1 MTDTIT
7 ASVLWTLG
15 YLCTGPTAASGAG
28 DHSLAG
34 PLLGNVLVVGGAGLV
49 TLSCIVAALWMLI
62 DPGERDLNHP
72 KYRVLDVDR

>member
-7 ASVLWTLG
+7 AWVLSALG
-15 YLCTGPTAASGAG
+15 YLCTGTSTASGAG

-49 TLSCIVAALWMLI
+49 TLCCIVAALWMLI
-62 DPGERDLNHP
+62 DPGERDPNHP
-72 KYRVLDVDR
+72 KYHVLDVDR

>member
-1 MTDTIT
+1 MTDMI
-7 ASVLWTLG
+7 AAWVLSALG
-15 YLCTGPTAASGAG
+15 YLCTAPTTASGTG

-62 DPGERDLNHP
+62 KPGERDLNHP
-72 KYRVLDVDR
+72 KYRVLDTDR

>member
-7 ASVLWTLG
+7 AWVLSALG
-15 YLCTGPTAASGAG
+15 YLCTAPATAS
-28 DHSLAG
+28 SAG

-62 DPGERDLNHP
+62 DPGERDPHHP

>member
-1 MTDTIT
+1 MTDTI
-7 ASVLWTLG
+7 SVWVLSALG
-15 YLCTGPTAASGAG
+15 YLCTAPATASGAS

-34 PLLGNVLVVGGAGLV
+34 PLLGNLVVVGGAGLV

-72 KYRVLDVDR
+72 KYRVLDADH

>member
-7 ASVLWTLG
+7 VWVLSALG
-15 YLCTGPTAASGAG
+15 YLCTAPATASSAG

-34 PLLGNVLVVGGAGLV
+34 PLFGNVMVMGGAGLV
-49 TLSCIVAALWMLI
+49 TLSCIVAAMWMLI

-72 KYRVLDVDR
+72 KYRVLDADR

>member
-1 MTDTIT
+1 MTDMIT
-7 ASVLWTLG
+7 AWVLWALG
-15 YLCTGPTAASGAG
+15 YLCTGPTTASGAG

-72 KYRVLDVDR
+72 KYRVLEADR